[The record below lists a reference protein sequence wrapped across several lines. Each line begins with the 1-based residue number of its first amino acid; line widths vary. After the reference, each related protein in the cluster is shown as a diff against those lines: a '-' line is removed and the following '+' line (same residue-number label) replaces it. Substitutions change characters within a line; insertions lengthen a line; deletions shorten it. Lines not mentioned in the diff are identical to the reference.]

1 MKEPFLYKG
10 NLIKKG
16 NMSHFIIYKKT
27 KGGKEMVKRVL
38 ALVFVVAVFSFL
50 CATNSGAAEV
60 IKLKFANYMPIMHIN
75 VPLMQKFCDEVNK
88 KLVGRVEITQYPAG
102 TLLKAPQ
109 MAAGVASGVAD
120 IGLAHC
126 SYSRGRFPVMELT
139 ELPLGA
145 SSSFILTHV
154 VNEFYDKFK
163 PKEWDAFH
171 PLIFSTS
178 PPSSIQTLKK
188 PVKTLEDLKGMKI
201 RGTGRSGD
209 IVKALGA
216 TTTPIEMMDMYESL
230 RRGVIDGNMGPY
242 EQLKSFRT
250 GEVLKYHTEAYQAGS
265 GYTFYVIFNK
275 NKWNSLPADVRKV
288 IDETARTYIDP
299 WAIEWNK
306 TDLDGLEFFK
316 QQGGQVVPIPE
327 AEVQRWVK
335 AVQPVIDDYKKD
347 MVSKGFKAAEV
358 DGWIKFIKERI
369 AYWKGQEQARKIPTA
384 YQ

>member
-1 MKEPFLYKG
+1 MARK
-10 NLIKKG
+10 
-16 NMSHFIIYKKT
+16 
-27 KGGKEMVKRVL
+27 VL
-38 ALVFVVAVFSFL
+38 AVVFAVAVFSFL
-50 CATNSGAAEV
+50 CATHSGAAEAMK
-60 IKLKFANYMPIMHIN
+60 IKFANYMPIMHIN
-75 VPLMQKFCDEVNK
+75 TIVMGKFCDEVNK
-88 KLVGRVEITQYPAG
+88 KLAGKVEITQYPAG

-120 IGLAHC
+120 MGLAHC

-145 SSSFILTHV
+145 SSSYILTHV
-154 VNEFYDKFK
+154 INDFYDKFK

-171 PLIFSTS
+171 PLIFSAS
-178 PPSSIQTLKK
+178 PPSTIQTLKK

-230 RRGVIDGNMGPY
+230 KRGVIDGNMGPY

-250 GEVLKYHTEAYQAGS
+250 GEVLRYHSVAWQAGS

-275 NKWNSLPADVRKV
+275 NKWNSLPAEAKKV
-288 IDETARTYIDP
+288 IDETAKAYIDP

-316 QQGGQVVPIPE
+316 QQGGQVVPIPD
-327 AEVQRWVK
+327 AEIQRWVK

-347 MVSKGFKAAEV
+347 MVAKGYKAAEV
-358 DGWIKFIKERI
+358 DSWIKFIKERI
-369 AYWKGQEQARKIPTA
+369 AYWKEQEKARKIPTA